1 MAIKAFLEDNRT
13 DGIFPVDVDISEKN
27 GKTHLAVGRK
37 GVTLMTLTIDT
48 NTLTDGLMQAVVR
61 DTEIQN

>member
-13 DGIFPVDVDISEKN
+13 DGIFPVDLKVEENN
-27 GKTHLAVGRK
+27 GKTRLVIGRK
-37 GVTLMTLTIDT
+37 GVVLMTLNVSTRD
-48 NTLTDGLMQAVVR
+48 LTDGLMQAVVR